1 VSWQAVGI
9 FDSGVGGLTV
19 LRELTRVIPQEDTI
33 YFGDTARVPYG
44 TKSPET
50 VTRYAHE
57 ITSFLIR
64 RDIKLLV
71 VACNTASAVALP
83 SLKRHFPI
91 PVVGVIEPG
100 ARRAVEVSKSGR
112 IGVIGTAGTIR
123 SSAYTRAIK
132 RLNPEAEVLTKACP
146 LFVPLAEEGWVDNQ
160 VARLTAQTYLQEL
173 KDAGVDTLVLG
184 CTHYPLLKP
193 IIAEVMGAGV
203 TLVDSAAETALTVAG
218 ILGQKK
224 LMRPASE
231 IGNHHYYVSDI
242 PAGFIRVGN
251 RFLGG
256 RLGDVYQVNLDQDG
270 EGN

>member
-1 VSWQAVGI
+1 MSWRAVGI

-132 RLNPEAEVLTKACP
+132 RLNPDAEVLTKACP

-160 VARLTAQTYLQEL
+160 VVRLTAQMYLQEL

-218 ILGQKK
+218 ILDQKK
-224 LMRPASE
+224 ILRPASE
-231 IGNHHYYVSDI
+231 NGNHHYYVSDI

>member
-57 ITSFLIR
+57 ITSFLVR

-100 ARRAVEVSKSGR
+100 ARRAVEVSRSGR

-160 VARLTAQTYLQEL
+160 VARLTAQNYLQEL

-224 LMRPASE
+224 MLRPASE
-231 IGNHHYYVSDI
+231 TGNHHYYVSDI